1 MSSELRIFVPI
12 AIRATINS
20 LIPRLETASGLS
32 VTQLIDLNPAI
43 PERISA
49 GEAYDIG
56 LTNSSYAKA
65 LISAGH
71 ADGASHHSFG
81 RVPLA
86 VGRKAGTENR
96 ISKDLKG
103 IKALF
108 HEAESIAY
116 TGAGTS
122 GRTYVEVMEQLGLT
136 NAIVPKSQAMGGG
149 EPVASV
155 AAGETELAVA
165 PLTTVLATPGIVPAA
180 IFPEEL
186 GANIDMSIF
195 LSTTPQTGAA
205 TALAFLTADELN
217 DELAA
222 AGILR
227 FELN

>member
-1 MSSELRIFVPI
+1 M
-12 AIRATINS
+12 NS
-20 LIPRLETASGLS
+20 LVPRMEAAARVS

-56 LTNSSYAKA
+56 LTNPRYAKA
-65 LISAGH
+65 LIAAGH
-71 ADGASHHSFG
+71 ADDASHRAFG

-86 VGRKAGTENR
+86 VGRKSGPGGA
-96 ISKDLKG
+96 ISKDVEG
-103 IKALF
+103 IKALLGG
-108 HEAESIAY
+108 AESIAY

-122 GRTYVEVMEQLGLT
+122 GRTYLNAMEWLGLK
-136 NAIVPKSQAMGGG
+136 NAVITKSRAMGGG

-165 PLTTVLATPGIVPAA
+165 PLTTVLSTPGVVPAA
-180 IFPEEL
+180 VFPEKL
-186 GANIDMSIF
+186 GTHIEMSVF

-205 TALAFLTADELN
+205 TALAFLTASELD

-222 AGILR
+222 AGVLR
-227 FELN
+227 FQLD